1 VKKGGYMSEMLKQ
14 VKNAI
19 LAYDVEMAANLGRK
33 AIEEKVDLV
42 SVTNAAI
49 EAIKEVGDSYNCGD
63 AWLPDLIGAS
73 NAMTGL
79 MSVIE
84 DQLKR
89 EGKQREPVGTVVI
102 GTVYGDIHSIGKDMV
117 AALAVAEG
125 FRVIDLGVDVKV
137 DSFMEAIRKNKPEIL
152 AMSALLTTTAPEQGR
167 VIKMLKDEGLREKV
181 KVIVGGGPITA
192 DFARSMGAD
201 GYEPTAPMGVKLFKK
216 LLGKGE

>member
-1 VKKGGYMSEMLKQ
+1 MSEMLKQ

>member
-1 VKKGGYMSEMLKQ
+1 MSDIIGQ
-14 VKNAI
+14 VKSAV
-19 LAYDVEMAANLGRK
+19 LAYDVKMAGNLGRK
-33 AIEEKVDLV
+33 AIEEKIDLL
-42 SVTNAAI
+42 SVANAAI
-49 EAIKEVGDSYNCGD
+49 EAIKEVGDSYNRGE

-84 DQLKR
+84 DELKKA
-89 EGKQREPVGTVVI
+89 GKQRQPVGTVVI

-137 DSFMEAIRKNKPEIL
+137 EAFMEAIRKNKPDIL

-167 VIKMLKDEGLREKV
+167 VIKLLKDEGLKEKI
-181 KVIVGGGPITA
+181 KVIVGGGPVTA
-192 DFARSMGAD
+192 DFAKSIGAD
-201 GYEPTAPMGVKLFKK
+201 GFEPTAPMGVKLFKK
-216 LLGKGE
+216 IIGKGE